1 MKKNLSLLS
10 GTLLFLLFLMPGLY
24 AQTICINELDSDQVG
39 TDNEEFVELKSSTGN
54 VSLDGYVLVLFNGGT
69 DESYNAIDLDG
80 FSTNANGF
88 FVIGNVAGAY
98 VDETDMRVSSSN
110 FLQNGADAV
119 ALFLGDEADFPNGT
133 PVSPF
138 PSGTTL
144 VDALVYDTNDAD
156 DMELL
161 TAFGEMTQYDE
172 GEGGVDRTIVSIQQ
186 TNDDCSSNTFVLAG
200 PTPGAANAMPTSC
213 DITNLMVTS
222 DGTCDGN
229 NAEFT
234 VTFDV
239 VDGSGDYEVLQ
250 FFSPLEGQNVA
261 GGTVAIGDASV
272 TGQAMTGQVSITV
285 TITNAAELDTIDVDV
300 RDANDLT
307 CSFGS
312 TVEVIIPDCFDP
324 MPSCPN
330 VGDLVITEIMNNPSA
345 VSDNDG
351 EYFEVYN
358 PTGSGID
365 LLGFV
370 IKDTTANNPNMHTI
384 SQSVTVPAGGYAVLG
399 INNDSGTNGGVNV
412 DYQYADFFLSNSGD
426 EIVLEC
432 NEVVIDQVIYN
443 NMENF
448 PDPNG
453 ASINL
458 NPDNLDATD
467 NDDGNNWCEST
478 SDIMMNGD
486 LGTPGAANDACD
498 GGSGGT
504 CDNPDALILTAV
516 FDGPLT
522 GGLPKGIEIYVAE
535 NVSDLSAFGIGVA
548 SNGNPSNGA
557 PGFTFPAD
565 MVSAGTFIYVSLED
579 TQFFNFFGFNPD
591 YSTGILNIS
600 GDDAVELYCGTTVVD
615 VFGEVGT
622 DGTGEPWEYTDG
634 WAYRND
640 ATGPDG
646 STFVLGNWSFSGL
659 DALDGETTNASAMTP
674 VPIGDYSTFT
684 GGCPTNRIFDNQT
697 VPAGNYAAANSIT
710 TSNSVD
716 IASGATVTFNAQT
729 ITLGVGFTASSAGG
743 TTFTATVNPCTP
755 LANNEVEM
763 RSEEALP
770 SVESVR
776 IAPNPMRAIAQIQY
790 ELSTRTEV
798 VVAVTDMNGK
808 VVAQL
813 VNGLTQDAGIY
824 QLDFNAADLAAGLYF
839 VLVRTDSGYL
849 VEKLSI
855 VK

>member
-1 MKKNLSLLS
+1 MKKKLFLLS
-10 GTLLFLLFLMPGLY
+10 RTLLFVLLSMSSLY
-24 AQTICINELDSDQVG
+24 AQTICINELDSDQTG
-39 TDNEEFVELKSSTGN
+39 IDSEEFVELKSNTGN
-54 VSLDGYVLVLFNGGT
+54 VSLDGYVLVLFNGNM

-80 FSTNANGF
+80 FSTDANGF
-88 FVIGNVAGAY
+88 FVIGNVAGADI
-98 VDETDMRVSSSN
+98 DETDIRVSASN

-138 PSGTTL
+138 PTGTTL
-144 VDALVYDTNDAD
+144 VDALVYDTSNPD

-161 TAFGEMTQYDE
+161 TALGETTQYDE

-186 TNDDCSSNTFVLAG
+186 TNDDCASNTFVLAG
-200 PTPGAANAMPTSC
+200 PTPGAANTMPTSC
-213 DITNLMVTS
+213 DITNLAVAS
-222 DGTCDGN
+222 DGACDGN

-250 FFSPLEGQNVA
+250 FFAPLEGQTVA
-261 GGTVAIGDASV
+261 GGTVATGDASV
-272 TGQAMTGQVSITV
+272 TGQAMNGQVSITV
-285 TITNAAELDTIDVDV
+285 TVTNVTELDTIGVDV

-324 MPSCPN
+324 MPTCPN
-330 VGDLVITEIMNNPSA
+330 VGDLVITEIMNNPSV
-345 VSDNDG
+345 VSDSDG

-358 PTGSGID
+358 PTGSAID

-370 IKDTTANNPNMHTI
+370 IKDTTANNPNVHTI
-384 SQSVTVPAGGYAVLG
+384 NQSVMVPAGGYAVLG
-399 INNDSGTNGGVNV
+399 INDDNATNGGVNV
-412 DYQYADFFLSNSGD
+412 DYQYGDFFLGNSGD
-426 EIVLEC
+426 EVVLEC
-432 NEVVIDQVIYN
+432 DGVVIDQVIYN
-443 NMENF
+443 NMNNF

-478 SDIMMNGD
+478 SEITMNGD
-486 LGTPGAANDACD
+486 LGTPGAANDACN
-498 GGSGGT
+498 GGNGGT

-516 FDGPLT
+516 FDGPLP

-548 SNGNPSNGA
+548 ANGNSSNGT

-565 MVSAGTFIYVSLED
+565 MVTAGTFLYVSLED
-579 TQFFNFFGFNPD
+579 VNFFDFFGFNPD
-591 YSTGILNIS
+591 YTTGILNIN
-600 GDDAVELYCGTTVVD
+600 GDDAIELYCGATVVD

-622 DGTGEPWEYTDG
+622 DGSGEAWDYSDG

-646 STFVLGNWSFSGL
+646 STFVLANWSFSGV
-659 DALDGETTNASAMTP
+659 DALDGETDNASATTP
-674 VPIGDYSTFT
+674 VPIGDYSTFS

-697 VPAGNYAAANSIT
+697 IPAGNYAAANSIT

-716 IASGATVTFNAQT
+716 IASGAAVTFNAQT

-763 RSEEALP
+763 RSEAALP

-776 IAPNPMRAIAQIQY
+776 IAPNPLRDAAQIQY

-813 VNGLTQDAGIY
+813 VNGLTQDAGLY
-824 QLDFNAADLAAGLYF
+824 QLDFNAADWAAGLYF

-849 VEKLSI
+849 VEKMSI